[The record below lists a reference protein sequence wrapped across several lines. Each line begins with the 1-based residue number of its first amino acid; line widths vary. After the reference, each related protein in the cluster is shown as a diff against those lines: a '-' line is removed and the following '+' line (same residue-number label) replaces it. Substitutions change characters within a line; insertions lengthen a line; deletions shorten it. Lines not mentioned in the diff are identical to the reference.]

1 MCGLRCRRSM
11 RPSLRH
17 HGAKFYFHDVSSRVF
32 LPVEG
37 AARRESA
44 AGFSETSGDE
54 LGGQNCPSAEEDC
67 LDWRLLERGCLSGR
81 YGKSSASTA
90 RRGIGGKTQKY
101 RLR

>member
-1 MCGLRCRRSM
+1 MCGLRCRRSL

-17 HGAKFYFHDVSSRVF
+17 RGARFYFHDVSSRVF

-37 AARRESA
+37 AARREST

-67 LDWRLLERGCLSGR
+67 LDWRLLECGCVFTRQEKTAASSSSRGPDR
-81 YGKSSASTA
+81 KN
-90 RRGIGGKTQKY
+90 QKH
-101 RLR
+101 RL